1 MAFQRH
7 MNIFFF
13 FLLFSCFLFS
23 SQASKF
29 YVGGRDGWV
38 LHPSENY
45 THWTQKNRFQIND
58 TLVFKY
64 KKGSDSVL
72 LVNKDDYYNCST
84 KNPIK
89 KLEEGDSE
97 YKLDKSGPFFFISG
111 KEQNCEKGQKLIVT
125 VLSVKH
131 SNTSHPPKTP
141 TAPTQAPTPSSSHT
155 PKVPPSLAPSSSS
168 PGPSIA
174 TSPISQ
180 GPVTTTPAT
189 SPSFSP
195 LISPSSS
202 SPSPSFS
209 PLISP
214 PSSSPSFSPSFSPSS
229 LSPASAPSASPGPAP
244 SSYGPA
250 SEAPSPES
258 NAPTESPASYS
269 SPPQPETPSSPPS
282 LSPSPS
288 SSSTPSSQSPTSPS
302 PGSGNPN
309 ATPPAQSSVWAVTPT
324 HVLVNLVGSVT
335 ILLSVSL
342 GPVF

>member
-13 FLLFSCFLFS
+13 FLLLSCFLFS

-72 LVNKDDYYNCST
+72 VVNKDDYYNCNT

-131 SNTSHPPKTP
+131 SNTSHQNPPPKTP
-141 TAPTQAPTPSSSHT
+141 IAPTQAPTPSSSHT
-155 PKVPPSLAPSSSS
+155 PKVPPSPAPSSSS

-180 GPVTTTPAT
+180 GPVTNTPET
-189 SPSFSP
+189 
-195 LISPSSS
+195 

-214 PSSSPSFSPSFSPSS
+214 PASSPSFSPSS
-229 LSPASAPSASPGPAP
+229 LSPVTSPASAPSASPGPAP
-244 SSYGPA
+244 YSYGPA
-250 SEAPSPES
+250 PEAPSPES
-258 NAPTESPASYS
+258 NAPTEAPTNSAPYP
-269 SPPQPETPSSPPS
+269 SPPQPGPNSPV
-282 LSPSPS
+282 SP
-288 SSSTPSSQSPTSPS
+288 PTSPLTS
-302 PGSGNPN
+302 PPTESGTPS
-309 ATPPAQSSVWAVTPT
+309 ATPPAQSSAWAVTPT
-324 HVLVNLVGSVT
+324 YVLVNLVGSVT

>member
-45 THWTQKNRFQIND
+45 TQWTQKNRFQVND

-72 LVNKDDYYNCST
+72 LVNKDDYYNCNT
-84 KNPIK
+84 TNPIK

-97 YKLDKSGPFFFISG
+97 YKLDKSGPSFFISG

-131 SNTSHPPKTP
+131 SNTSPPKTP

-174 TSPISQ
+174 ATPISL
-180 GPVTTTPAT
+180 GPVTNTPVT
-189 SPSFSP
+189 SPSFSPLISPPSFSP

-202 SPSPSFS
+202 PSFA
-209 PLISP
+209 
-214 PSSSPSFSPSFSPSS
+214 PSFSPSS
-229 LSPASAPSASPGPAP
+229 LSPASEAPSFAP
-244 SSYGPA
+244 
-250 SEAPSPES
+250 EVPSPES
-258 NAPTESPASYS
+258 NAPTEAPAYSPAYS
-269 SPPQPETPSSPPS
+269 SPPEPGTTPPSSPPS
-282 LSPSPS
+282 SSAKSP
-288 SSSTPSSQSPTSPS
+288 QSSPS
-302 PGSGNPN
+302 PGSSTPG
-309 ATPPAQSSVWAVTPT
+309 ATPPAQSSAWAVTPT
-324 HVLVNLVGSVT
+324 YVFVNLVGSVT

>member
-1 MAFQRH
+1 
-7 MNIFFF
+7 F
-13 FLLFSCFLFS
+13 FLLFCCFLFS

-45 THWTQKNRFQIND
+45 THWAQKNRFQIND

-72 LVNKDDYYNCST
+72 LVNKDDYYNCNT

-97 YKLDKSGPFFFISG
+97 YKLDKSGPSFFISG
-111 KEQNCEKGQKLIVT
+111 KEQNCEKGQKLIIT

-131 SNTSHPPKTP
+131 SNTSHQNSP
-141 TAPTQAPTPSSSHT
+141 
-155 PKVPPSLAPSSSS
+155 APSSSS
-168 PGPSIA
+168 PGPTIA

-180 GPVTTTPAT
+180 VPVTNTPVT

-195 LISPSSS
+195 AFSPPSSPSSS
-202 SPSPSFS
+202 PASV
-209 PLISP
+209 
-214 PSSSPSFSPSFSPSS
+214 PSSSPSLAPSLAPS
-229 LSPASAPSASPGPAP
+229 SAPSASPSSSPSASLAPAP
-244 SSYGPA
+244 FSYGEAP
-250 SEAPSPES
+250 SPFSYGEAPSPES
-258 NAPTESPASYS
+258 NAPIEPPYP
-269 SPPQPETPSSPPS
+269 SPPQREPTPQSPLQSPQSPPSSPSTSPPP
-282 LSPSPS
+282 PSPDS
-288 SSSTPSSQSPTSPS
+288 GTPT
-302 PGSGNPN
+302 
-309 ATPPAQSSVWAVTPT
+309 ATPPPQSSAWAVTPAY
-324 HVLVNLVGSVT
+324 VLVGSVT